1 MITLTCTVPPGPID
15 NKHIS
20 QVKNGVTTVIANSD
34 YAQISQDTWQ
44 LLYGIY
50 GGGPELLLK
59 PAATPSPSY
68 VTRKTDDASDGK
80 PEPAT
85 DK

>member
-1 MITLTCTVPPGPID
+1 VLLFAEPPGPID
-15 NKHIS
+15 NKRIC
-20 QVKNGVTTVIANSD
+20 QMKNGVPTVIANSD
-34 YAQISQDTWQ
+34 YAQISEDMWQ

-59 PAATPSPSY
+59 PAAVPAAQSY
-68 VTRKTDDASDGK
+68 AVRKADDSTDAK
-80 PEPAT
+80 PEPVL